1 MSTVEQWFDPMDPWS
16 WVVSRW
22 LLEVEQVRE
31 IDLTFRVMS
40 VSVVNADRDIPEQYL
55 DDPEAYLARMHAAW
69 GPVRVATAAAEA
81 IGEKVLRELY
91 TAFGTRIHEQ
101 GNKNFPEVIAAALAE
116 VGLGAELADA
126 ATTDAYDDR
135 VRTSTRAAMDA
146 VGIEIGTPILRI
158 DGAAFFGPVVSK
170 IARGEDAGRLFDALA
185 VLASFPHVSEV
196 KRARIAE
203 PDFS

>member
-1 MSTVEQWFDPMDPWS
+1 MSNTVEQWFDPMDPWS

-55 DDPEAYLARMHAAW
+55 DDPEAYLERMRASW
-69 GPVRVATAAAEA
+69 GPVRVLTAAD
-81 IGEKVLRELY
+81 EKVVRDLY
-91 TAFGTRIHEQ
+91 TALGKRIHEQ
-101 GNKNFPEVIAAALAE
+101 GNKNLPEVIPAAVAE
-116 VGLGAELADA
+116 IGLPAELADA
-126 ATTDAYDDR
+126 ATTDVNDDR
-135 VRTSTRAAMDA
+135 VRASTREAMEA
-146 VGIEIGTPILRI
+146 VGIEIGTPIVRI
-158 DGAAFFGPVVSK
+158 DGAAFFGPVVSQ

-185 VLASFPHVSEV
+185 TLAGFPHVSEV
-196 KRARIAE
+196 KRARISE

>member
-22 LLEVEQVRE
+22 LLEVERVRD
-31 IDLTFRVMS
+31 IDLTFRVLS
-40 VSVVNADRDIPEQYL
+40 VSVVNAERDIPEQYL
-55 DDPEAYLARMHAAW
+55 DDPDAYLERMRAAW
-69 GPVRVATAAAEA
+69 GPVRVATAAADQ
-81 IGEKVLRELY
+81 IGEKIVRELY
-91 TAFGTRIHEQ
+91 TALGTRIHEQ
-101 GNKNFPEVIAAALAE
+101 GDKNFPEVIAAALAE
-116 VGLGAELADA
+116 VGLGAELAEF
-126 ATTDAYDDR
+126 ATSDIYDDQ
-135 VRTSTRAAMDA
+135 VRASTRAAMDA

-185 VLASFPHVSEV
+185 VLASFPHVSEL

>member
-22 LLEVEQVRE
+22 LLEVEQVRS

-40 VSVVNADRDIPEQYL
+40 VSVVNADREIPAQYL
-55 DDPEAYLARMHAAW
+55 DDPQAYLDRMQAAW
-69 GPVRVATAAAEA
+69 GPVRVATAAADQ

-91 TAFGTRIHEQ
+91 TALGTRVHEQ
-101 GNKNFPEVIAAALAE
+101 GNKNFPEVIAQALAE
-116 VGLGAELADA
+116 VGLDAELADF
-126 ATTDAYDDR
+126 ATSDTYDDQLR
-135 VRTSTRAAMDA
+135 ASTRAAMDA
-146 VGIEIGTPILRI
+146 VGIDIGTPILRI

-170 IARGEDAGRLFDALA
+170 IERGQDAGRLFDALA
-185 VLASFPHVSEV
+185 TLASFPHVSEL